1 MSADDDLPQVDGC
14 PASSSCPPLPAI
26 AVIGVIFCH
35 CGHPGYPISYPGGK
49 KL

>member
-1 MSADDDLPQVDGC
+1 MSADDDLPQVNGC

-35 CGHPGYPISYPGGK
+35 ERVPEGG
-49 KL
+49 LS